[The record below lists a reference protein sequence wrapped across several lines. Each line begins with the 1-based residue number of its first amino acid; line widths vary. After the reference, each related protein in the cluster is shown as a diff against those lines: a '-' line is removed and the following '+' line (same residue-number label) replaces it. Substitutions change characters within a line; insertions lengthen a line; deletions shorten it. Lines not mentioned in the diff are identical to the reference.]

1 LTLQQTKNLIVT
13 IFEIDEFSSIFFR
26 LSNPQSISF
35 MVTTIPQYLKRSLL
49 LILFLASISPVVK
62 ALDFIDNGQ
71 FNPLVKNGYKV
82 QPGDTFW
89 GYPIFAPDNDWFVT
103 YTQMANT
110 SGSADSV
117 KQPIIAFARY
127 EGGKFVIGQT
137 ITVTIGTSNGQRWM
151 GEPCGGEK
159 TIKINFV
166 RGGLDRC
173 ATAEIQSIRIDGNQT
188 DILSVNFLETN
199 QGGRL
204 YQATIIIHYLNL
216 GFTNLE
222 VTDRSSEFNK
232 RLKDWMGRFLDSVV
246 KAATYEKPINAFA
259 GVPSLSTILNGKSQ
273 SAAPITSTDKD
284 SGKNSTNKSLEDRLR
299 RLKELFESK
308 LINEDD
314 YKRKRT
320 EILNA
325 L

>member
-1 LTLQQTKNLIVT
+1 MQ
-13 IFEIDEFSSIFFR
+13 
-26 LSNPQSISF
+26 
-35 MVTTIPQYLKRSLL
+35 SLL
-49 LILFLASISPVVK
+49 MILFLASISPVVK
-62 ALDFIDNGQ
+62 ALDFIENGQ
-71 FNPLVKNGYKV
+71 FNPLVKNGYRV
-82 QPGDTFW
+82 QPNDTFG
-89 GYPIFAPDNDWFVT
+89 GYSIFAPDGDWFVY
-103 YTQMANT
+103 YTQMAST
-110 SGSADSV
+110 TGSADSV
-117 KQPIIAFARY
+117 KQPIIGLARY

-137 ITVTIGTSNGQRWM
+137 ITVTIGASNANIWM

-159 TIKINFV
+159 TVKINFV

-173 ATAEIQSIRIDGNQT
+173 ATAEIQSMRIDGNQT
-188 DILSVNFLETN
+188 DILSVNFIETN

-204 YQATIIIHYLNL
+204 YRATIIIHYLNL

-259 GVPSLSTILNGKSQ
+259 GVPSLSTILNDKSQ
-273 SAAPITSTDKD
+273 SASPITSTDKD
-284 SGKNSTNKSLEDRLR
+284 SGKNSTNKSLEDRLK
-299 RLKELFESK
+299 RLKEIFESK